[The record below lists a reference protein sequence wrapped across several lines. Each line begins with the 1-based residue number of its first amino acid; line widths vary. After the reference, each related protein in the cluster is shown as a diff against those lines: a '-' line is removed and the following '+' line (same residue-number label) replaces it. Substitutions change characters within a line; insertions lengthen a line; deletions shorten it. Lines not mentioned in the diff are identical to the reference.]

1 MLSHKFVV
9 LFHSS
14 LFILLSVSFWLSG
27 VQRKSHPRLVNL
39 TCFPFIGRV
48 RAPKHSFLYWGCWHF
63 IFLRSWDEPK
73 EKKNKYKTKSNP
85 KGCTKSPP
93 FISYKMPS
101 IIYWNFYNSKKIQL
115 SGTHVLS
122 LFNNWLC
129 AWRMDDLCVGINGS
143 PKTHNSNLKLEK
155 RWVICC
161 AWDMLIAHVWQI
173 FQPTHT
179 LP

>member
-9 LFHSS
+9 LFHSY

-101 IIYWNFYNSKKIQL
+101 IIYWNFYNSKKFNYREHMHSPYLITDCVLGEWTLYVSESMVVQKRIILIL
-115 SGTHVLS
+115 S
-122 LFNNWLC
+122 
-129 AWRMDDLCVGINGS
+129 
-143 PKTHNSNLKLEK
+143 
-155 RWVICC
+155 
-161 AWDMLIAHVWQI
+161 
-173 FQPTHT
+173 
-179 LP
+179 

>member
-9 LFHSS
+9 LFHSY

-101 IIYWNFYNSKKIQL
+101 IIYWNFYNSKKFNYQEHMYSPYLITDCVLGEWTLYVSESMVVQKRIILIL
-115 SGTHVLS
+115 S
-122 LFNNWLC
+122 
-129 AWRMDDLCVGINGS
+129 
-143 PKTHNSNLKLEK
+143 
-155 RWVICC
+155 
-161 AWDMLIAHVWQI
+161 
-173 FQPTHT
+173 
-179 LP
+179 